1 MNLTKWFAAGLC
13 ITAMT
18 VSAQSIKTN
27 SFEGT
32 LDSTG
37 WFVGV
42 DKNLESTGIVVANDA
57 INNRDTYSSDATN
70 RPMPDAANTKVLKL
84 DESVTFT
91 NTIADASFELA
102 PVYVDMLVKFVPSDT
117 LATVDSTAK
126 LAIAVTNNLLAV
138 TRYNSNQNEW
148 VITGTTIDTS
158 VWHRVTVKLEYED
171 PMRYATVIIDNS
183 PVSVGE
189 VSRFRIT
196 DNQGYAL
203 LQAISFSGTGYIDEI
218 VVTKDDPFGSTVVD
232 LTLDFSTGIQ
242 SVYVGGN
249 AKNTTD
255 KVPSGSELVIT
266 AKNWYEIAS
275 VTGPATTTYIA
286 GAVGSTVATVKVE
299 NATATNVTITG
310 RTSTSTA
317 KVSGSTSFTNQPMNK
332 VAAWANGVGSLT
344 GDVTEPMYNKYLL
357 NIASTADV
365 PTMLIKSISVSG
377 TVVTIQ
383 VEAGAITNFKT
394 DVPGGINGTLKIK
407 SYATL
412 GGDPTIRT
420 ITFVEAT
427 TDTVT
432 CDIDPDS
439 FVKAT
444 VE

>member
-42 DKNLESTGIVVANDA
+42 EKNLESTGIVVANDA
-57 INNRDTYSSDATN
+57 INNRDTYSADATN

-91 NTIADASFELA
+91 NTITDASFA
-102 PVYVDMLVKFVPSDT
+102 SVPVYVDMLVKFVPSDT
-117 LATVDSTAK
+117 LASVDSVAK
-126 LAIAVTNNLLAV
+126 LAIAVTNDLVAV
-138 TRYNSNQNEW
+138 TRADLTTGAINEW
-148 VITGTTIDTS
+148 VITETTIDTS
-158 VWHRVTVKLEYED
+158 KWHRVTVKLEYTSA
-171 PMRYATVIIDNS
+171 RYATLQIDRQT
-183 PVSVGE
+183 VMVGGE
-189 VSRFRIT
+189 SSFRIT
-196 DNQGYAL
+196 DNEGSITLRAL
-203 LQAISFSGTGYIDEI
+203 SFSGTGYVDEI
-218 VVTKDDPFGSTVVD
+218 VVTRDDPFGSLVAD
-232 LTLDFSTGIQ
+232 LTLDFTTGIQ

-249 AKNTTD
+249 AKTTND

-266 AKNWYEIAS
+266 AKNWYEIAP
-275 VTGPATTTYIA
+275 VTGPETTTWVA

-332 VAAWANGVGSLT
+332 VAAWANGVGNLT
-344 GDVTEPMYNKYLL
+344 GDVDEGMYNRYLL
-357 NIASTADV
+357 NLEKAATV

-377 TVVTIQ
+377 TTATVT
-383 VEAGAITNFKT
+383 
-394 DVPGGINGTLKIK
+394 
-407 SYATL
+407 
-412 GGDPTIRT
+412 
-420 ITFVEAT
+420 VEAT
-427 TDTVT
+427 GVDFSAINGVLKFKTYVT
-432 CDIDPDS
+432 LDAVPTPINVSFTGGPTSTITIEQDIVDAKFIKVS
-439 FVKAT
+439 